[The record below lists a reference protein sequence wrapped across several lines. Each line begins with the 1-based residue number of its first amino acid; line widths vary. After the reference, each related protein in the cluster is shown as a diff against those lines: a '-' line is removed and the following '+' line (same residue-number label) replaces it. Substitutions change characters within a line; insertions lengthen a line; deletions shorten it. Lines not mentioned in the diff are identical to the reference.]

1 MEFSRITST
10 PHQCGGAPC
19 LRSLRI
25 PVATVLE
32 MIGDGMTT
40 TEILAAFPDLVAED
54 VEEALRYAA
63 ATVQDGR
70 HPGSG
75 RTGGGD

>member
-1 MEFSRITST
+1 MEFSRITSS

-25 PVATVLE
+25 PVATVIE
-32 MIGDGMTT
+32 MVADGLTT
-40 TEILAAFPDLVAED
+40 AEILTAFPDLVAED

-63 ATVQDGR
+63 ATVQDAR
-70 HPGSG
+70 HPDSG
-75 RTGGGD
+75 PTGGGD